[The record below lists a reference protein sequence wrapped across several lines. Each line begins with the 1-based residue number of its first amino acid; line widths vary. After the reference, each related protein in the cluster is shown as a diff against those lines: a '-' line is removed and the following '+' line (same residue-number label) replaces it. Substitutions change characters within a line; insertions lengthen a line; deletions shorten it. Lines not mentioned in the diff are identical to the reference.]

1 MLPYLLAIFA
11 SAFLLFLV
19 EPMIAKVLL
28 PWFGGAASVWTT
40 CLLFFQAVLLLGY
53 LYAHGLVRR
62 VRPQRQ
68 ASIHLAVLAAS
79 ALALLPLHRL
89 LRPGTSWAVARHGNP
104 ALGIL
109 VILAATVGLPYFALS
124 ATSPLL
130 QAWYARRPP
139 SGSPPGPPYRL
150 FALSNA
156 GSMLALVSYPL
167 AVEPLVSLHHQL
179 AGWSLAFVVAALPI
193 VAIALEKRF
202 LSGNHQPPAV
212 DGRPPATDPPGW
224 KLKLL
229 WVALAAC
236 ASTLLLA
243 ITNHLSQN
251 VAAIPFLWVLPL
263 GLYLL
268 SFILCF
274 ERASWYR
281 RGLFLRLLAL
291 SLAGMGCILHYEFSN
306 IALYWQIPLFSAG
319 LFVCCTVCHGELA
332 RLKPHAAHLTG
343 FYLMVSLGGAL
354 GGVFVGL
361 LAPMVFKN
369 FWELPLGLGAC
380 AVLALAALHRDPA
393 GIFYGARWRLAWLVA
408 LTLAVALI
416 AGLAVMI
423 YRQGKEPRL
432 MVRNFY
438 GVLRVFDSGPPP
450 DQAVGSAVKPPA
462 KNPARN
468 QDRPRRKLMNGTIT
482 HGMQWLLPAQ
492 RRLPTTYY
500 ALDSGV
506 GLALL
511 EAERHGKVRAGVIGL
526 GAGTLAAYGRAGDE
540 YTFYEINPLVIQVA
554 NSEFTFLRDSPAR
567 VRVLAG
573 DARLSLQEEPPQAFD
588 VLAVDAF
595 SGDAI
600 PVHLLTR
607 EAFTLYFRH
616 LQLGGVLAVHTSNR
630 YVDLEP
636 VVQALAASLGKGA
649 MEVDSKGDDNQGTE
663 NAIWILVSGRR
674 SFFADPDLQEAA
686 VELDNQR
693 PLRLWTD
700 DYSNLITLLK

>member
-53 LYAHGLVRR
+53 LYAHGLVSH
-62 VRPQRQ
+62 VRPRYQ
-68 ASIHLAVLAAS
+68 AWIHLAVLAAS

-89 LRPGTSWAVARHGNP
+89 LQPGTSWAAAGHRNP

-109 VILAATVGLPYFALS
+109 AILAVTVGMPYFALS

-130 QAWYARRPP
+130 QAWYTRQPP
-139 SGSPPGPPYRL
+139 AGSTPGPPYRL

-167 AVEPLVSLHHQL
+167 AVEPLVSLRHQL
-179 AGWSLAFVVAALPI
+179 AGWLLAFVGAAVPV
-193 VAIALEKRF
+193 VAIAL
-202 LSGNHQPPAV
+202 GNRPPAV
-212 DGRPPATDPPGW
+212 DHQPPSADRRPPATNPPDW

-274 ERASWYR
+274 ERAAWYR

-291 SLAGMGCILHYEFSN
+291 SLAGMGCILNYELSN
-306 IALYWQIPLFSAG
+306 IAFYWQIPLFSAG
-319 LFVCCTVCHGELA
+319 LFVCCMVCHGELA
-332 RLKPHAAHLTG
+332 RLKPHATYLTG

-361 LAPMVFKN
+361 LAPMLFKD
-369 FWELPLGLGAC
+369 FWELPIGLAAC
-380 AVLALAALHRDPA
+380 AVLVLVVLHRDPA
-393 GIFYGARWRLAWLVA
+393 SIFYGARWRPAWLAA
-408 LTLAVALI
+408 LTMAAALVV
-416 AGLAVMI
+416 GLAVMV
-423 YRQGKEPRL
+423 YRQSREPRL

-438 GVLRVFDSGPPP
+438 GVLRVLDSGLPP
-450 DQAVGSAVKPPA
+450 DQAAASAVKRA
-462 KNPARN
+462 KKPARD
-468 QDRPRRKLMNGTIT
+468 QDRPKRKLMNGTIT
-482 HGMQWLLPAQ
+482 HGVQWLLPEQ

-500 ALDSGV
+500 GTDSGV
-506 GLALL
+506 GLALR
-511 EAERHGKVRAGVIGL
+511 EATHHGRVRAGVIGL
-526 GAGTLAAYGRAGDE
+526 GAGTLAAYGRPGDE
-540 YTFYEINPLVIQVA
+540 YIFYEINPLVIRLA
-554 NSEFTFLRDSPAR
+554 NSEFTFLHNSPAR
-567 VRVLAG
+567 VSVVEG
-573 DARLSLQEEPPQAFD
+573 DARLSLEEEPPQGFD

-616 LQLGGVLAVHTSNR
+616 LQPSGVIAVHTSNR

-636 VVQALAASLGKGA
+636 VVQALAASLGKNA
-649 MEVDSKGDDNQGTE
+649 MEVDSQGDDNQGTE
-663 NAIWILVSGRR
+663 NAIWILVSGRKD
-674 SFFADPDLQEAA
+674 FFADPDIQEAA